1 MAAERRFHH
10 QVVCRRRQASS
21 SRRTYLSQMHAA
33 QPRIACAP
41 SLIFLTKSRHP
52 VEASVSESSGISRD
66 QRYNAARRMADRIGV
81 LKGIEATLGTCPC
94 LITAPRVA

>member
-1 MAAERRFHH
+1 M
-10 QVVCRRRQASS
+10 
-21 SRRTYLSQMHAA
+21 
-33 QPRIACAP
+33 
-41 SLIFLTKSRHP
+41 
-52 VEASVSESSGISRD
+52 SESSGISRD